1 MTEIPPLP
9 PVPNGAPTPPSPS
22 TAGASKRIAWLV
34 TAMALLFVTSG
45 AAWLVDTGRRTLAP
59 LPTPDALQIL
69 AQVQAEVIPAENSPA
84 GYGVAFNAAG
94 YAALLAWNGSLK
106 PLPGWADKYEAIDIT
121 LPCCGARHPFR
132 DESQNCGCGHHQAL
146 YGVTKF
152 LLKAGYST
160 EATQGEVDRWKAY
173 MFPKETLKAEMERR
187 ALTDSAVKRALDEL
201 KEKGEC

>member
-22 TAGASKRIAWLV
+22 TGNASKRIAWLV
-34 TAMALLFVTSG
+34 TATALLFVTGG
-45 AAWLVDTGRRTLAP
+45 AVWLVKAERRTLTP
-59 LPTPDALQIL
+59 LPTPEALQIL
-69 AQVQAEVIPAENSPA
+69 AQVQAEVIPAENSPTS
-84 GYGVAFNAAG
+84 YGVAFNAAG
-94 YAALLAWNGSLK
+94 YAALLAWNESLK
-106 PLPGWADKYEAIDIT
+106 PRPQWADNYETTDIV

-132 DESQNCGCGHHQAL
+132 DETQNCGCGHHQAL

-160 EATQGEVDRWKAY
+160 EATQDEVDRWKAY

-187 ALTDSAVKRALDEL
+187 ALTDPAVKRALDEL
-201 KEKGEC
+201 KERGEC